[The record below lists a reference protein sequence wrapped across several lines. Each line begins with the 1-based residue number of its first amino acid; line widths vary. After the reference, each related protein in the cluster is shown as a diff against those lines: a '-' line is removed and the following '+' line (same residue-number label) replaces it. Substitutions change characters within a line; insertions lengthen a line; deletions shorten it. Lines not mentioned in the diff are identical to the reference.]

1 MRKLGWKVMCAL
13 GCRMLLCAGCSN
25 EKEEVWTSAE
35 YAEQDWVTKLLQ
47 QIQTNLYKCIQ
58 KYRFYETESP
68 LYREIGANSVLIA
81 LNP

>member
-1 MRKLGWKVMCAL
+1 MNMNVDEQLGRRL
-13 GCRMLLCAGCSN
+13 
-25 EKEEVWTSAE
+25 
-35 YAEQDWVTKLLQ
+35 WVTKLLQ

>member
-1 MRKLGWKVMCAL
+1 MSNQATTEKLISEFKRFLKWE
-13 GCRMLLCAGCSN
+13 SQSF
-25 EKEEVWTSAE
+25 EK
-35 YAEQDWVTKLLQ
+35 WVTKLLQ
-47 QIQTNLYKCIQ
+47 QIQTNLYQCIQ

>member
-1 MRKLGWKVMCAL
+1 MFMTVKQA
-13 GCRMLLCAGCSN
+13 S
-25 EKEEVWTSAE
+25 EK
-35 YAEQDWVTKLLQ
+35 WVTKLLQ

>member
-1 MRKLGWKVMCAL
+1 MNI
-13 GCRMLLCAGCSN
+13 CSELHEQGILWFKGGN
-25 EKEEVWTSAE
+25 HKKAKEC
-35 YAEQDWVTKLLQ
+35 WVTKLLQ
-47 QIQTNLYKCIQ
+47 QIQTNLYKYIQ